1 LSGRHFFRKRPP
13 DVGEGHSRKKCLF
26 LLYHITVDTD
36 SPSCCNIYIIMI
48 KNSSERVRMG
58 CRRIFFP
65 IDVIKEVGSIETALF
80 KERELYVIKNFEEVL
95 VLTLK

>member
-1 LSGRHFFRKRPP
+1 
-13 DVGEGHSRKKCLF
+13 
-26 LLYHITVDTD
+26 
-36 SPSCCNIYIIMI
+36 MI

-65 IDVIKEVGSIETALF
+65 IDVIKEVGSPETALF